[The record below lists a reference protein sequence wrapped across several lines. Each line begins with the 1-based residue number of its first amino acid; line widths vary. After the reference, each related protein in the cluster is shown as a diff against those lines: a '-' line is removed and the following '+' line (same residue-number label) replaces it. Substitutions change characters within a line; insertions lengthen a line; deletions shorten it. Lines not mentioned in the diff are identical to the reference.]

1 MVDPTAGRTGFFAV
15 NIVRHRFEVFAA
27 YAAGR
32 FAPSRGRLN
41 DPPGTSPDNVLFTC
55 ELFHARRIDL
65 VGC

>member
-1 MVDPTAGRTGFFAV
+1 
-15 NIVRHRFEVFAA
+15 VFAA

-32 FAPSRGRLN
+32 FAPCRGRLN
-41 DPPGTSPDNVLFTC
+41 DPPGTSPDNVLFMS